1 MQEKV
6 LYDDA
11 TIGDQQIGNNDIVYM
26 VHAISGASKRL
37 FLLFCSRPHVHAC
50 VRWSEGVW
58 ESIDILGAA
67 KDDD

>member
-37 FLLFCSRPHVHAC
+37 FLLFCSRPHVHVC
-50 VRWSEGVW
+50 VGLEGVF

>member
-26 VHAISGASKRL
+26 VHAISGASISDS
-37 FLLFCSRPHVHAC
+37 FCC
-50 VRWSEGVW
+50 FVRV
-58 ESIDILGAA
+58 LMYMFALV
-67 KDDD
+67 